1 MCNTNVY
8 RFFVKLILRW
18 TFLILWLTVQTNLI
32 FFLIV
37 LDFAKTFHNCW
48 KKTPFNK
55 MILQITYRLKLQC
68 QRSQNGIY
76 AQFVVIFQ
84 ILTVQAVG

>member
-1 MCNTNVY
+1 MAHFAIQ
-8 RFFVKLILRW
+8 FF
-18 TFLILWLTVQTNLI
+18 F
-32 FFLIV
+32 IV
-37 LDFAKTFHNCW
+37 LDFAKTFRNCW

-55 MILQITYRLKLQC
+55 MIPQITCQLKLQC

-76 AQFVVIFQ
+76 AQFVVLFQ